1 MYNVDTLV
9 QPTFDNN
16 TRQTMNKT
24 IQSIFF
30 LGLLFSSTAVF
41 SQIKEEKL
49 ILDRKREPEVRNIE
63 KKKASVEAEK
73 NYPPE
78 EKSANPPTYT
88 ITNVPAS
95 SDFKTSLIQGED
107 ISPKFDAEYQDNY
120 FQLGMGNYGKVLA
133 DGLISTVLDNDLEV
147 GADVHFL
154 STTGLRKVYDWNS
167 KQSSA
172 NVGAFLN
179 SYGEQGKFSIN
190 ADYGLDDYNYY
201 GIYALTPASN
211 NVDLK
216 QKTNRF
222 KLNGYYDFY
231 SNEILNDV
239 RLKSS
244 FLSDHFDAKEYQAE
258 FLVNLSKHG
267 VDFPGSA
274 DVQFNAD
281 MGLEVETVKTD
292 FALLNKNSSQYLNA
306 VLAPQIKFFSGDNYL
321 MLGSDFSFL
330 NKTISS
336 LLLETE
342 MKNNKAFWFPKA
354 EVQFS
359 AADEFKFYGGI
370 TGGLKLNSYADLLE
384 ENPYL
389 LSDQELRPTETKYKF
404 YFGLRGDIDQ
414 QIKYDFSAGFG
425 KMNDILF
432 FRANDLFNSTMDY
445 NRPAY
450 DFANTFSSVYDNG
463 TVSEAKASVQYFPL
477 ANLALDAELKFEKY
491 NLDNN
496 KNIYYKPLVRAS
508 VGGKYALLDK
518 KLTVGARALFAT
530 DQTTNSFRV
539 DNDEVNPELYRSEE
553 NTNDTVGGFADLNL
567 SAEYKVHKN
576 FAIFALGN
584 NLLNTQYQTFKGYK
598 VLGAQVLGG
607 VKISF

>member
-9 QPTFDNN
+9 HPTFDNN

-179 SYGEQGKFSIN
+179 SYGEHGKFSIN
-190 ADYGLDDYNYY
+190 ADYELDDYNYY

-508 VGGKYALLDK
+508 VGGKYVLLDK